1 MSLVILAI
9 ESSGDGGGAALMRD
23 STLLAEVNVPAPRTH
38 GAQLLPCVDRALARA
53 KLARNQV
60 DVVAVNCGPGSYTG
74 LRIGLAT
81 AQGIGHG
88 LDRPVVG
95 VPCFDAMVLQ
105 YLAQVSV
112 PFKEGQEFWPVLDA
126 RRDEVMTARFVLR
139 SGIADR
145 QSEDQLLAPESLCDQ
160 AALRAVV
167 FGTGLAAYPGRWD
180 QSKVTAIGAELVLTP
195 AFLGAAAWHKLSGV
209 GTWQEIPRTPV
220 QPRYF
225 RHVTA
230 KTIAERSG
238 DPDSRD
244 VTERA
249 REREA

>member
-9 ESSGDGGGAALMRD
+9 ESSGDSGGAALVRD
-23 STLLAEVNVPAPRTH
+23 GTLLAEVNVPGARTH
-38 GAQLLPCVDRALARA
+38 GAQLLPSVDRALTRA
-53 KLARNQV
+53 KLTRNQV

-95 VPCFDAMVLQ
+95 VPCFEAMVLQ
-105 YLAQVSV
+105 YQAQVTV

-126 RRDEVMTARFVLR
+126 RRDEVMTAKFAMRGGFAR
-139 SGIADR
+139 RESD
-145 QSEDQLLAPESLCDQ
+145 DQLLAPEKLCEQ
-160 AALRAVV
+160 AAQRAVV
-167 FGTGLAAYPGRWD
+167 FGTGLSAYPGRWD
-180 QSKVTAIGAELVLTP
+180 QSRVTVMGAELALTP
-195 AFLGAAAWHKLSGV
+195 MFLGLAAWHQLTGV
-209 GTWQEIPRTPV
+209 KSWQEIPRAPV

-225 RHVTA
+225 RQVTA
-230 KTIAERSG
+230 KTIAERTG